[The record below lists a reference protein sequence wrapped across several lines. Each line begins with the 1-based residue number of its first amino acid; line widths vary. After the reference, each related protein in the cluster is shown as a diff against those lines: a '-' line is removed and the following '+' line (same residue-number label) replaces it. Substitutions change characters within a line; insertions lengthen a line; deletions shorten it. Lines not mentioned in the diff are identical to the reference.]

1 MWYAFRMDS
10 FITSAKTKKELIANL
25 YLEKYKVKHKG
36 LSYGAYEVLIPDENE
51 TDYWMPTYYIFNNLE
66 CAFAY
71 GFETQWKEHLE
82 LEALTKFLN
91 DIESVAQKHGW
102 NIGAYDNKS
111 KEEDIIELVFTPAL
125 GYDSQFRKF

>member
-25 YLEKYKVKHKG
+25 YVEQYQVKRI
-36 LSYGAYEVLIPDENE
+36 SCGAYELLTPAGDCL
-51 TDYWMPTYYIFNNLE
+51 TYYLFDGLTK
-66 CAFAY
+66 AFDN
-71 GFETQWKEHLE
+71 GFKTQWEEHLE

-102 NIGAYDNKS
+102 NIGAYENKS
-111 KEEDIIELVFTPAL
+111 KKEDLIEVVFIPAL

>member
-10 FITSAKTKKELIANL
+10 FITSAKTKKELITNL
-25 YLEKYKVKHKG
+25 YVEQYQAKRI
-36 LSYGAYEVLIPDENE
+36 SCGAYELLTPAGDCL
-51 TDYWMPTYYIFNNLE
+51 TYYLFDSLAKALDN
-66 CAFAY
+66 
-71 GFETQWKEHLE
+71 GFKTQWEEHLE

-91 DIESVAQKHGW
+91 DIEGVAQKHGW

-111 KEEDIIELVFTPAL
+111 KEEDTIELVFTPAL